1 MKRLLSRIFH
11 QISSRQLLANLYR
24 KLVIEWFTL
33 FQGNIILWIYTFV
46 YPNIKL
52 GQGINCW
59 GRVIIRL
66 NDSSKLTIGE
76 NAHIVSDSIRAGI
89 TLFSQVKITAFF
101 DSKISIGN
109 NVGLNGTTI
118 SCRTTHINIDDG
130 TMIAPN
136 VIIVDSDFHSL
147 WPAEERMWNP
157 GFENDRGV
165 NIGKNVWIGINCIV
179 LKGVTIGDNSVIG
192 AGSIVNRDIPANTM
206 AAGNPAV
213 VIKNLTD
220 D

>member
-109 NVGLNGTTI
+109 NVGLKIGRA
-118 SCRTTHINIDDG
+118 SCR
-130 TMIAPN
+130 
-136 VIIVDSDFHSL
+136 
-147 WPAEERMWNP
+147 ER
-157 GFENDRGV
+157 V
-165 NIGKNVWIGINCIV
+165 
-179 LKGVTIGDNSVIG
+179 
-192 AGSIVNRDIPANTM
+192 
-206 AAGNPAV
+206 
-213 VIKNLTD
+213 
-220 D
+220 